1 MAVEAKKA
9 VLEFE
14 KPFAALADEVEALR
28 ARAAEGDE
36 AAAAELPSRE
46 RELEK
51 RRAEVYAR
59 LTPWDRVLLA
69 RHPDRP
75 YTMDYVPRL
84 LEDAVELHGDR
95 LFADDQAIVGGV
107 AWFRGRRVVWMG
119 HEKGRKTADKIR
131 HNFGSPHPEGYRKAL
146 RLMRLAEKFGLPVIS
161 LLDTSGAYPG
171 IGAEERG
178 QAEAIARNVLEMFN
192 LSVPFVVAVIGEGG
206 SGGAFG
212 IGVGNR
218 VLMQEYAYYSVISPE
233 GCAAILWRDRAYAPQ
248 AAAALK
254 ITAQDLLKLG
264 VIDEIIKEPPYGAHR
279 DADAAAELLAE
290 ALERHLSELEKMSGD
305 ELRADR
311 RRKFLAMGFFEEG
324 GAREEG

>member
-1 MAVEAKKA
+1 MAVEAKKV

-14 KPFAALADEVEALR
+14 KPLVELEERLAALRPKAEA
-28 ARAAEGDE
+28 GDVD
-36 AAAAELPSRE
+36 AAAEVAAAE
-46 RELEK
+46 RALEE
-51 RRAEVYAR
+51 RRAEVYAK

-75 YTMDYVPRL
+75 YTMDYVRRL
-84 LEDAVELHGDR
+84 IERPLEVHGDR
-95 LFADDQAIVGGV
+95 LFRDDQAILCGVG
-107 AWFRGRRVVWMG
+107 WFRGRKVVWMG

-146 RLMRLAEKFGLPVIS
+146 RVMKLAEKFDLPIIS
-161 LLDTSGAYPG
+161 FLDTAGAYPG

-192 LSVPFVVAVIGEGG
+192 LRVPLVVAVIGEGG

-254 ITAQDLLKLG
+254 ITAQDLLGFG
-264 VIDEIIKEPPYGAHR
+264 VVDEIVEEPAYGAHR
-279 DADAAAELLAE
+279 DYDRAAEFLGE
-290 ALERHLSELEKMSGD
+290 ALERHLAELDEMSGD
-305 ELRADR
+305 ELREDR
-311 RRKFLAMGFFEEG
+311 RQKFLAMGFFEEG
-324 GAREEG
+324 TQG

>member
-1 MAVEAKKA
+1 MAVETKKV

-14 KPFAALADEVEALR
+14 KPLAELEEQLEALR
-28 ARAAEGDE
+28 PKAEAGD
-36 AAAAELPSRE
+36 ADAAAELAARE
-46 RELEK
+46 RELEE
-51 RRAEVYAR
+51 RRAEVYAS
-59 LTPWDRVLLA
+59 LTAWDRVLLA

-75 YTMDYVPRL
+75 YTMDYVRRL
-84 LEDAVELHGDR
+84 IERPLEFHGDR
-95 LFADDQAIVGGV
+95 LFRDDQAILCGVG
-107 AWFRGRRVVWMG
+107 WFRGRKVVWMG

-146 RLMRLAEKFGLPVIS
+146 RVMRLAEKFGLPVLS
-161 LLDTSGAYPG
+161 FLDTAGAYPG

-192 LSVPFVVAVIGEGG
+192 FHVPLVVAVIGEGG

-254 ITAQDLLKLG
+254 ITAQDLLGFG
-264 VIDEIIKEPPYGAHR
+264 VVDEIVKEPAYGAHR
-279 DADAAAELLAE
+279 DHDLAAELLGD
-290 ALERHLSELEKMSGD
+290 ALERHLAELDKMSGD
-305 ELRADR
+305 ELREDR
-311 RRKFLAMGFFEEG
+311 RKKFLAMGFFEENEARG
-324 GAREEG
+324 GD

>member
-1 MAVEAKKA
+1 MVVEAKKV

-14 KPFAALADEVEALR
+14 KPFAALEEEVEALR

-36 AAAAELPSRE
+36 AAAADLPSRE
-46 RELEK
+46 EELQK
-51 RRAEVYAR
+51 RRAAAYAG

-75 YTMDYVPRL
+75 YTMDYVRRL

-95 LFADDQAIVGGV
+95 LFADDQAIVGGLGR
-107 AWFRGRRVVWMG
+107 FRGRRVVWMG
-119 HEKGRKTADKIR
+119 HEKGRRTADKIE

-192 LSVPFVVAVIGEGG
+192 LRVPLVVAVIGEGG

-218 VLMQEYAYYSVISPE
+218 VLMLEYAYYSVISPE

-254 ITAQDLLKLG
+254 ITAQDLMNLG
-264 VIDEIIKEPPYGAHR
+264 VIDEIVKEPPYGAHR

-290 ALERHLSELEKMSGD
+290 ALERHLAELEKMSGD
-305 ELRADR
+305 ELREDR

-324 GAREEG
+324 GAGEGG

>member
-1 MAVEAKKA
+1 MAVETKKV

-14 KPFAALADEVEALR
+14 KPFAALAEEVEALR
-28 ARAAEGDE
+28 ARAGEGDE
-36 AAAAELPSRE
+36 AAAAGLPSRE
-46 RELEK
+46 EELEK

-75 YTMDYVPRL
+75 YTMDYVRRL
-84 LEDAVELHGDR
+84 LDDPIEFHGDR
-95 LFADDQAIVGGV
+95 LFRDDQAIVGGV
-107 AWFRGRRVVWMG
+107 GWFRGRRVVWMG
-119 HEKGRKTADKIR
+119 HEKGRRTPDKIR

-146 RLMRLAEKFGLPVIS
+146 RLMRLAEKFRLPVIS
-161 LLDTSGAYPG
+161 LLDTAGAYPG

-218 VLMQEYAYYSVISPE
+218 VLMQEYSYYSVISPE

-254 ITAQDLLKLG
+254 ITAQDLLNLG
-264 VIDEIIKEPPYGAHR
+264 VTDEIVAEPPYGAHR

-290 ALERHLSELEKMSGD
+290 ALERHLAELEKMSGD
-305 ELRADR
+305 ELREDR

-324 GAREEG
+324 VAREAG

>member
-1 MAVEAKKA
+1 MAVEAKKV

-14 KPFAALADEVEALR
+14 KPLAELEERLEALR
-28 ARAAEGDE
+28 LKVEAGDA
-36 AAAAELPSRE
+36 AAAAELAASE
-46 RELEK
+46 EELER
-51 RRAEVYAR
+51 RRAEVYAN
-59 LTPWDRVLLA
+59 LTSWDRVLLA

-75 YTMDYVPRL
+75 YTMDYVRRL
-84 LEDAVELHGDR
+84 IEKPVELHGDR
-95 LFADDQAIVGGV
+95 LFRDDQAIVCGLG
-107 AWFRGRRVVWMG
+107 WFRGRKVAWLG
-119 HEKGRKTADKIR
+119 HEKGRKTADKVR

-146 RLMRLAEKFGLPVIS
+146 RIMRLAQKFGLPILS
-161 LLDTSGAYPG
+161 FLDTAGAYPG

-192 LSVPFVVAVIGEGG
+192 LRVPFVAAVIGEGG

-254 ITAQDLLKLG
+254 ITAQDLMGLG
-264 VIDEIIKEPPYGAHR
+264 VVDEIVKEPPYGAHR
-279 DADAAAELLAE
+279 DPNLAAELLGE
-290 ALERHLSELEKMSGD
+290 ALERHLAELEKMSGD
-305 ELRADR
+305 ELREDR
-311 RRKFLAMGFFEEG
+311 RKKFLAMGFFEEG
-324 GAREEG
+324 GKGGRG

>member
-1 MAVEAKKA
+1 MAVETKKV

-14 KPFAALADEVEALR
+14 KPFAALAEEVEALR
-28 ARAAEGDE
+28 ARAGEGDE
-36 AAAAELPSRE
+36 AAAAGLPSRE
-46 RELEK
+46 EELEK

-75 YTMDYVPRL
+75 YTMDYVRRL
-84 LEDAVELHGDR
+84 LDDPIEFHGDR
-95 LFADDQAIVGGV
+95 LFRDDQAIVGGV
-107 AWFRGRRVVWMG
+107 GWFRGRRVVWMG
-119 HEKGRKTADKIR
+119 HEKGRRTPDKIR

-146 RLMRLAEKFGLPVIS
+146 RLMRLAEKFRLPVIS
-161 LLDTSGAYPG
+161 LLDTAGAYPG

-218 VLMQEYAYYSVISPE
+218 VLMQEYSYYSVISPE

-254 ITAQDLLKLG
+254 ITAQDLLNLG
-264 VIDEIIKEPPYGAHR
+264 VTDEIVAEPPYGAHR

-290 ALERHLSELEKMSGD
+290 ALERHQAALEKMSGD
-305 ELRADR
+305 ELREDR

-324 GAREEG
+324 VAREAG

>member
-1 MAVEAKKA
+1 MVVETKKV

-14 KPFAALADEVEALR
+14 KPFAALEEEVESLR
-28 ARAAEGDE
+28 ARAGEGDE
-36 AAAAELPSRE
+36 AAAADLPSRE
-46 RELEK
+46 KELEE
-51 RRAEVYAR
+51 RRAEVYAK

-84 LEDAVELHGDR
+84 FDDAIELHGDR
-95 LFADDQAIVGGV
+95 SFADDQAIVGGLG
-107 AWFRGRRVVWMG
+107 WFRGRRIVWMG
-119 HEKGRKTADKIR
+119 HEKGRKTADKII

-146 RLMRLAEKFGLPVIS
+146 RLMGLAEKFGLPVIS

-192 LSVPFVVAVIGEGG
+192 LRVPFVVAVIGEGG

-254 ITAQDLLKLG
+254 ITAQDLLGLG
-264 VIDEIIKEPPYGAHR
+264 VIDEIIEEPPYGAHR
-279 DADAAAELLAE
+279 DPDLAAQLLAE
-290 ALERHLSELEKMSGD
+290 ALERHLAELEKMSGD

-324 GAREEG
+324 GAGEGG

>member
-1 MAVEAKKA
+1 MAVETKKV

-14 KPFAALADEVEALR
+14 KPFAALDEEVEALR
-28 ARAAEGDE
+28 ARATEGDR
-36 AAAAELPSRE
+36 AAAAELPARE
-46 RELEK
+46 EELER

-75 YTMDYVPRL
+75 YTMDYVRRL
-84 LEDAVELHGDR
+84 FDEPLELHGDR
-95 LFADDQAIVGGV
+95 LFRDDQAIVGGLG
-107 AWFRGRRVVWMG
+107 WFRGRRIVWMG
-119 HEKGRKTADKIR
+119 HEKGRRTADKIR

-146 RLMRLAEKFGLPVIS
+146 RLMRLAEKFGLPVIA

-192 LSVPFVVAVIGEGG
+192 LTVPFVAAVIGEGG

-254 ITAQDLLKLG
+254 ITAHDLLNLG

-279 DADAAAELLAE
+279 DHDLAAELLAE
-290 ALERHLSELEKMSGD
+290 ALERHLAELEKMSGD

-311 RRKFLAMGFFEEG
+311 RKKFLAMGFFEEG
-324 GAREEG
+324 A

>member
-1 MAVEAKKA
+1 MVVETKKV

-14 KPFAALADEVEALR
+14 KPFAALEEEVEGLR

-36 AAAAELPSRE
+36 AAAAELPARE
-46 RELEK
+46 KELEE
-51 RRAEVYAR
+51 RRAEVYAH

-75 YTMDYVPRL
+75 YTTDYVRRL
-84 LEDAVELHGDR
+84 IEDAVELHGDR
-95 LFADDQAIVGGV
+95 SFADDQAIVGGLG
-107 AWFRGRRVVWMG
+107 WFRGRRVVWMG
-119 HEKGRKTADKIR
+119 HEKGRKTAAKVK

-146 RLMRLAEKFGLPVIS
+146 RLMGLAEKFGLPVIS

-192 LSVPFVVAVIGEGG
+192 LHVPFVAAVIGEGG

-254 ITAQDLLKLG
+254 ITAQDLLGLG
-264 VIDEIIKEPPYGAHR
+264 VIDEIIEEPPYGAHR
-279 DADAAAELLAE
+279 DHDLAARLLGD
-290 ALERHLSELEKMSGD
+290 ALERHLAELEKMSGD
-305 ELRADR
+305 ELCEDR

-324 GAREEG
+324 GAGEGG

>member
-1 MAVEAKKA
+1 MAVEAKKV

-14 KPFAALADEVEALR
+14 KPFAALEEEVEALR
-28 ARAAEGDE
+28 ARAGEGDE
-36 AAAAELPSRE
+36 AAAAGLPSRE
-46 RELEK
+46 EELEK
-51 RRAEVYAR
+51 RRAEAYAG

-75 YTMDYVPRL
+75 YTMDYVRRL
-84 LEDAVELHGDR
+84 LEGPIEFHGDR
-95 LFADDQAIVGGV
+95 LFRDDQAIVGGV

-119 HEKGRKTADKIR
+119 HEKGRRTPDKIR

-146 RLMRLAEKFGLPVIS
+146 RLMRLAEKFRLPVIS
-161 LLDTSGAYPG
+161 LLDTAGAYPG

-192 LSVPFVVAVIGEGG
+192 LSVPFVVAVVGEGG

-254 ITAQDLLKLG
+254 ITAQDLLSLG
-264 VIDEIIKEPPYGAHR
+264 VIDEIVAEPPYGAHR

-290 ALERHLSELEKMSGD
+290 ALERHLAELEKMSGD
-305 ELRADR
+305 ELREDR
-311 RRKFLAMGFFEEG
+311 RRKFLAMGFFKEG
-324 GAREEG
+324 SSG

>member
-1 MAVEAKKA
+1 MAVEAKKV

-14 KPFAALADEVEALR
+14 KPFAALEEEVEALR
-28 ARAAEGDE
+28 ARAGEGDE
-36 AAAAELPSRE
+36 AAAAGLPSRE
-46 RELEK
+46 EELEK
-51 RRAEVYAR
+51 RRAEAYAG

-75 YTMDYVPRL
+75 YTMDYVRRL
-84 LEDAVELHGDR
+84 LEGPIEFHGDR
-95 LFADDQAIVGGV
+95 LFRDDQAIVGGV

-119 HEKGRKTADKIR
+119 HEKGRKTADKIK

-146 RLMRLAEKFGLPVIS
+146 RLMRLAEKFRLPVIS
-161 LLDTSGAYPG
+161 LLDTAGAYPG

-192 LSVPFVVAVIGEGG
+192 LSVPFVVAVVGEGG

-254 ITAQDLLKLG
+254 ITAQDLLSLG
-264 VIDEIIKEPPYGAHR
+264 VIDEIVAEPPYGAHR

-290 ALERHLSELEKMSGD
+290 ALERHLAELEKMSGD
-305 ELRADR
+305 ELREDR
-311 RRKFLAMGFFEEG
+311 RRKFLAMGFFKEG
-324 GAREEG
+324 SSG

>member
-1 MAVEAKKA
+1 MAVEAKKV

-14 KPFAALADEVEALR
+14 KPFAALEEEVEALR
-28 ARAAEGDE
+28 ARAGEGDE
-36 AAAAELPSRE
+36 AAAAGLPSRE
-46 RELEK
+46 EELEK
-51 RRAEVYAR
+51 RRAEAYAG

-75 YTMDYVPRL
+75 YTMDYVRRL
-84 LEDAVELHGDR
+84 LEGPIEFHGDR
-95 LFADDQAIVGGV
+95 LFRDDQAIVGGV

-119 HEKGRKTADKIR
+119 HEKGRKTADKIK

-146 RLMRLAEKFGLPVIS
+146 RLMRLAEKFRLPVIS
-161 LLDTSGAYPG
+161 LLDTAGAYPG

-192 LSVPFVVAVIGEGG
+192 LSVPLVVAVVGEGG

-254 ITAQDLLKLG
+254 ITAQDLLSLG
-264 VIDEIIKEPPYGAHR
+264 VIDEIVAEPPYGAHR

-290 ALERHLSELEKMSGD
+290 ALERHLAELEKMSGD
-305 ELRADR
+305 ELREDR
-311 RRKFLAMGFFEEG
+311 RRKFLAMGFFKEG
-324 GAREEG
+324 SSG

>member
-1 MAVEAKKA
+1 MAVEAKKV

-14 KPFAALADEVEALR
+14 KPFAALEEEVENLR

-36 AAAAELPSRE
+36 AAAADLPSRE
-46 RELEK
+46 KELEQ
-51 RRAEVYAR
+51 RRAEVYAN

-75 YTMDYVPRL
+75 YTMDYVSRL
-84 LEDAVELHGDR
+84 IDDAVELHGDR
-95 LFADDQAIVGGV
+95 SFADDQAIVGGLGR
-107 AWFRGRRVVWMG
+107 FRGRRVVWMG
-119 HEKGRKTADKIR
+119 HEKGRKTADKVK

-146 RLMRLAEKFGLPVIS
+146 RLMGLAEKFGLPVIS

-192 LSVPFVVAVIGEGG
+192 LPVPFVVAVIGEGG

-233 GCAAILWRDRAYAPQ
+233 GCAAILWRDRVYAPQ
-248 AAAALK
+248 AAEALK
-254 ITAQDLLKLG
+254 ITAQDLLGLG
-264 VIDEIIKEPPYGAHR
+264 VIDEIIEEPPYGAHR
-279 DADAAAELLAE
+279 DHDAAAGLLGD
-290 ALERHLSELEKMSGD
+290 ALERHLAELEKMSGD
-305 ELRADR
+305 ELRDDR
-311 RRKFLAMGFFEEG
+311 RKKFLAMGFFEDGGAGEG
-324 GAREEG
+324 G